1 MTAADKYRTPEAFK
15 VALEVRVRRY
25 AAVDGVDM
33 NRFRQ
38 LLVFDRFLARIGQA
52 FGDRALLKGGVVLEL
67 RLDRARATRDID
79 LRMVGD
85 PGQMLEQLQL
95 AGRLDLGDHLSFLVT
110 APTDAARIEGDGVV
124 YEGRRFRAE
133 ARLGGMIYGT
143 PFGVDVA
150 FGDPLV
156 GDIDEHSSRAYLD
169 FVGVPATRLRLYPR
183 ETHVAEKLHAYTLPR
198 RAENSRVKDL
208 PDLALLA
215 QTGPFTAQQLRTA
228 LQTTF
233 TFRGSHPL
241 PALVPSPPASWL
253 EPYAKIAA
261 ENRLLWPT
269 LPAVEQAV
277 REFLDPLLTSTPVTG
292 AWSPEAW
299 AWHAP
304 RS

>member
-25 AAVDGVDM
+25 AAVDGVDI

-79 LRMVGD
+79 LRVVGD

-110 APTDAARIEGDGVV
+110 KDAANIEGDGVV
-124 YEGRRFRAE
+124 YEGQRFRAE
-133 ARLGGMIYGT
+133 ARLGGMIYGR

-156 GDIDEHSSRAYLD
+156 GDIEEHSSRAYLD
-169 FVGVPATRLRLYPR
+169 FVGIPATRLRLYPR

-228 LQTTF
+228 LRTTF

-241 PALVPSPPASWL
+241 PALIPAPPASWL

-261 ENRLLWPT
+261 QNRLPWPT
-269 LPAVEQAV
+269 LPAVERAV
-277 REFLDPLLTSTPVTG
+277 REFLDPLLASTPVTG

>member
-1 MTAADKYRTPEAFK
+1 MTAADKYRTPGAFK
-15 VALEVRVRRY
+15 VALEARVRRD

-38 LLVFDRFLARIGQA
+38 LLIFDRFLARIGQA

-67 RLDRARATRDID
+67 RLNRARATRDID

-85 PGQMLEQLQL
+85 PSQLLEQLQL
-95 AGRLDLGDHLSFLVT
+95 AGRLDLGDHLLFLVT
-110 APTDAARIEGDGVV
+110 KDAGKIEGDGVV
-124 YEGRRFRAE
+124 YEGQRFRTE
-133 ARLGGMIYGT
+133 GRLGGTIYGA

-156 GDIDEHSSRAYLD
+156 GEIEEHRSHAYLD
-169 FVGVPATRLRLYPR
+169 FVGIPATRLRLYPR

-198 RAENSRVKDL
+198 HAENTRVKDL

-215 QTGPFTAQQLRTA
+215 QTGAFSARQLRTA

-241 PALVPSPPASWL
+241 PTLVPAPPASWL
-253 EPYAKIAA
+253 EPYARIAA

-269 LPAVEQAV
+269 LPVVERAV
-277 REFLDPLLTSTPVTG
+277 REFLDPLLASTPASG

-299 AWHAP
+299 VWHAP

>member
-1 MTAADKYRTPEAFK
+1 
-15 VALEVRVRRY
+15 
-25 AAVDGVDM
+25 
-33 NRFRQ
+33 
-38 LLVFDRFLARIGQA
+38 
-52 FGDRALLKGGVVLEL
+52 
-67 RLDRARATRDID
+67 
-79 LRMVGD
+79 
-85 PGQMLEQLQL
+85 
-95 AGRLDLGDHLSFLVT
+95 
-110 APTDAARIEGDGVV
+110 
-124 YEGRRFRAE
+124 
-133 ARLGGMIYGT
+133 MIYGA

-156 GDIDEHSSRAYLD
+156 GDIEEHSSRAYLD

-183 ETHVAEKLHAYTLPR
+183 ESHVAEKLHAYTLPR
-198 RAENSRVKDL
+198 RTENSRVRDL

-215 QTGPFTAQQLRTA
+215 QTGPFSAQQLSTA

-241 PALVPSPPASWL
+241 PALVPAPPASWL

-269 LPAVEQAV
+269 LPVVERAV
-277 REFLDPLLTSTPVTG
+277 REFLDPLLASTPVTG

-299 AWHAP
+299 TWHAP